1 MIGERL
7 RNIRESKGLSM
18 KDVSKATR
26 ITNSRL
32 SKIERGITKHPTL
45 NDICIL
51 LDLYEIPLIAFLC
64 QEGYCTND
72 FIPLKNLDLLNKF
85 EREHIQAE
93 IDFILKE
100 KGLQNGI

>member
-18 KDVSKATR
+18 EEVSKSTG

-45 NDICIL
+45 NDISIL
-51 LDLYEIPLIAFLC
+51 LKLYEIPLIAFLC
-64 QEGYCTND
+64 QEGFCTND
-72 FIPLKNLDLLNKF
+72 LMPLKNFDLLNKF
-85 EREHIQAE
+85 EKEHIQAE

>member
-18 KDVSKATR
+18 EEVSNSTG

-45 NDICIL
+45 NDISIL
-51 LDLYEIPLIAFLC
+51 LELYGVPLIAFLASSVIV
-64 QEGYCTND
+64 D
-72 FIPLKNLDLLNKF
+72 RS
-85 EREHIQAE
+85 REILSGVAVLSV
-93 IDFILKE
+93 IDRLV
-100 KGLQNGI
+100 LAATANT